1 MENKIHKVNLQK
13 NKRKRKSLDL
23 LDRTQILILL
33 VVNVFGP
40 GLTIKR
46 PCKNE

>member
-1 MENKIHKVNLQK
+1 MPVDPGLMVGTIWFN
-13 NKRKRKSLDL
+13 
-23 LDRTQILILL
+23 